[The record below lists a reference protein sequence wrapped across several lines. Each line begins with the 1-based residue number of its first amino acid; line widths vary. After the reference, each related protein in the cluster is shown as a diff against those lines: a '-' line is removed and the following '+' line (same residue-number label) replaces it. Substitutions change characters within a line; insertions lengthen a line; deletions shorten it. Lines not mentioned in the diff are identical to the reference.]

1 MADSARLGN
10 SQRYLRKVAAPAAR
24 RFGHGT
30 RMFDRFIR
38 LAKARKA
45 LQERRFE
52 DALQLAAD
60 PLIMGDRRAEDV
72 RTAARGHVLER
83 ARKRLAA
90 GDLDAA
96 RQDLGRLKAGAGKAG
111 GGDAELLGFLQSIEA
126 AHAAE
131 QAAVDL
137 ARKNCE
143 EARRLF
149 SQGELGAAEAVL
161 GSTEPAHLRTERA
174 QLRQR
179 IEEARRLSTEHL
191 VQVRSLLDQG
201 DVEAAIDRFKRAVA
215 LDCEVVTGAASGAM
229 SGARVQKDLL
239 AAAAAKAEQRV
250 AACLQAGDLDAAM
263 ARYREALAAL
273 PVLGRS
279 VAARG
284 LEASLQ
290 EAVLE
295 AMRASSELGEA
306 FALARAVRAAAFE
319 PAEPLASLVEALLCA
334 EGQRSGQELQPMMQ
348 LQQAASRAGAKALAA
363 AAGACVLRDQVHRDQ
378 IAEARVRLAAGELD
392 TARAMLTKVLEDD
405 PLHDA
410 ARRDLDLV
418 DRGMADLD
426 QRLEGARS
434 AARGGRLR
442 EACTVA
448 LTLVGGARLA
458 KDAKALVADVRA
470 RMGLVDRGLDEV
482 RVALHGRAA
491 ATAEGVRHCLRR
503 LEELAKVQCDHE
515 DLPKVTA
522 SVVAEIAALEA
533 CEKVDAAL
541 DRQAF
546 GEGVTLLGSL
556 LGMRA
561 QLLAEDRLDA
571 RLLQLLDRV
580 GQHAELALARGQ
592 LAAVD
597 PVVELL
603 SRSAGLRAEFALRS
617 ERLARTSAAQKESA
631 AGLVATAEAQLQ
643 AGDLAEA
650 ERLCELAQQQW
661 SEGAA
666 ARSLA
671 ERLADLRRQ
680 SDALAR
686 VENLTKERDFH
697 GAHQKLAALP
707 PTPALLRTRIFDM
720 KQSLARAQG
729 LEGAF
734 LLRVDEGGEHLV
746 LRGETVSIGNVRQT
760 RSDLPLLANIA
771 GRHASIRR
779 SMSFHGGMQDTVVAE
794 EGEVRVGGKLVQKHT
809 LKSGDRIQLGSA
821 LWLGY
826 QQPSTRS
833 LSGGFVLQGGF
844 QVAGTDRV
852 LLMKDRG
859 RDGRLLIGPG
869 KDVHVRVPNATGEVE
884 VFATNT
890 GHMRVACD
898 AGGKID
904 GVSFRGE
911 HPIAAGQ
918 LVEAAGITFTLLP
931 WRPGA

>member
-1 MADSARLGN
+1 
-10 SQRYLRKVAAPAAR
+10 
-24 RFGHGT
+24 
-30 RMFDRFIR
+30 
-38 LAKARKA
+38 
-45 LQERRFE
+45 
-52 DALQLAAD
+52 
-60 PLIMGDRRAEDV
+60 
-72 RTAARGHVLER
+72 
-83 ARKRLAA
+83 
-90 GDLDAA
+90 
-96 RQDLGRLKAGAGKAG
+96 
-111 GGDAELLGFLQSIEA
+111 
-126 AHAAE
+126 
-131 QAAVDL
+131 
-137 ARKNCE
+137 
-143 EARRLF
+143 
-149 SQGELGAAEAVL
+149 
-161 GSTEPAHLRTERA
+161 
-174 QLRQR
+174 
-179 IEEARRLSTEHL
+179 
-191 VQVRSLLDQG
+191 
-201 DVEAAIDRFKRAVA
+201 
-215 LDCEVVTGAASGAM
+215 M

-250 AACLQAGDLDAAM
+250 AACLQAGDLDGAM

-279 VAARG
+279 AAARG

-794 EGEVRVGGKLVQKHT
+794 EGEVRVGGKQGAAAHPRPRRPYPARAGPLASST
-809 LKSGDRIQLGSA
+809 SGRAPAFADGWRLCCSPGS
-821 LWLGY
+821 
-826 QQPSTRS
+826 RS
-833 LSGGFVLQGGF
+833 P
-844 QVAGTDRV
+844 GTDRV

-859 RDGRLLIGPG
+859 RDGRILHWPRPG
-869 KDVHVRVPNATGEVE
+869 CARARRQCHAARSRCSPPTRA
-884 VFATNT
+884 
-890 GHMRVACD
+890 D
-898 AGGKID
+898 AGR
-904 GVSFRGE
+904 VRRRG
-911 HPIAAGQ
+911 HHRWGAVPRRTPVAAGQ
-918 LVEAAGITFTLLP
+918 IVEANGHHAFVLLP
-931 WRPGA
+931 WRPGASPFRDATFARPANIPRTGPVAAPPEVPMLALLLAACLPVLPRNSLAAAVAAAVAVRGDAELSPAERLRLGPRQGREHVRDLWQERAEQAFSSSVRSGCPS